1 MAIKPSRPDGDVSV
15 PAKRLRWATQRVTGH
30 GARRKRHSIMERFH
44 KGAGAGEKKRE
55 SGGSGSATDAGQDG
69 VMGSEDDVEED
80 GPRRRIFF
88 NIPLPEDAKDEQGHP
103 ITDFGRNKI
112 RTARYTPLSFVPKD
126 LWYQF
131 HNIANVYFAFLI
143 ILTVRLNCS
152 SS

>member
-1 MAIKPSRPDGDVSV
+1 MN
-15 PAKRLRWATQRVTGH
+15 
-30 GARRKRHSIMERFH
+30 RFH
-44 KGAGAGEKKRE
+44 KGAGSGEKKRE

-69 VMGSEDDVEED
+69 VIGSEDDVEGD

-131 HNIANVYFAFLI
+131 HNIANIYFAFLI
-143 ILTVRLNCS
+143 ILAVSLIHLLKN
-152 SS
+152 